1 MKRSLPGLLAI
12 IAFLLCCS
20 CRTIKTQKIALRDL
34 RTREDVIQKFGPPDK
49 VKPGD
54 GWDEWIYYDRDYVT
68 SIDGSNKKSSYHQA
82 GSDSLRSGQSNL
94 PKKYIQFIIDTG
106 NNVTG
111 YKNNG
116 VNLTESKKESFGK
129 GLVNALAIT
138 GVVIL
143 VVGVEIASNGDFE

>member
-1 MKRSLPGLLAI
+1 MKRSLPGLLI
-12 IAFLLCCS
+12 IVAFLLCCG

-34 RTREDVIQKFGPPDK
+34 RTREDVIQKFGPPDE

-54 GWDEWIYYDRDYVT
+54 GWNEWIYYDRDYVT
-68 SIDGSNKKSSYHQA
+68 SIDRTSSSRQIS
-82 GSDSLRSGQSNL
+82 SDSLKTSQSSH

-129 GLVNALAIT
+129 GLVNALAVT
-138 GVVIL
+138 GVIIL
-143 VVGVEIASNGDFE
+143 VVGVEIASNGDFDW

>member
-1 MKRSLPGLLAI
+1 MKRSLPGLLVI
-12 IAFLLCCS
+12 IAFLLCCG

-68 SIDGSNKKSSYHQA
+68 SVDGASSSRQIS
-82 GSDSLRSGQSNL
+82 SDSLKAGQSSL
-94 PKKYIQFIIDTG
+94 PKNYIQFIIDTG

-116 VNLTESKKESFGK
+116 VNLTESKRESFGK
-129 GLVNALAIT
+129 GLVNALAVT

-143 VVGVEIASNGDFE
+143 VVGLEIANNGDFEW